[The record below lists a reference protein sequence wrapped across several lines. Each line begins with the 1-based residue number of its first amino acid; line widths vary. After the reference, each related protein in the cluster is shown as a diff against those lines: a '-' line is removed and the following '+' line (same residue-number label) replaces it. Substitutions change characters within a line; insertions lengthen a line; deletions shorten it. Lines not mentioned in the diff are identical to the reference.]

1 MKSNLLK
8 LGSLFLLFL
17 LPFYSF
23 TQNPEGFDK
32 MAKSMAAKSVPVI
45 KSNQILKLQQKSK
58 EIIFLDAREIK
69 EYEMSHIKNSIHIGY
84 NDFHKKS
91 VVNIDKNATV
101 VVYCSVGYRS
111 GKIGKQ
117 LRELGYTNVFNLYGG
132 LFDWANNGN
141 KIYNN
146 SGEIEI
152 VHPYNKKWGKW
163 LKPELRGETK

>member
-1 MKSNLLK
+1 
-8 LGSLFLLFL
+8 
-17 LPFYSF
+17 
-23 TQNPEGFDK
+23 
-32 MAKSMAAKSVPVI
+32 MAKEMAAQTVPII
-45 KSNQILKLQQKSK
+45 KSNQVIKLQQNSK
-58 EIIFLDAREIK
+58 EIVFFDAREIQ

-84 NDFHKKS
+84 DGFNKNKIAS
-91 VVNIDKNATV
+91 IDKNMTI

-117 LRELGYTNVFNLYGG
+117 LREIGYTSVFNLYGG

-141 KIYNN
+141 KIYNS

-163 LKPELRGETK
+163 LKLELRGETK